1 MNTFLFDFD
10 GTLAD
15 SVPSYIKALK
25 RIMEHNGLG
34 CSDETIKE
42 TTTLGFIKLAEHLK
56 NKYGICYTKEKL
68 LQEFDE
74 VLHLE
79 YENNVTLKKGAL
91 AYIKS
96 LKGSGKS
103 VNILSAGQPRYILT
117 VLKRYDI
124 VDLFDH
130 ILYCDSLGL
139 TKSNPQIYLRAAEW
153 VNAKLE
159 DCCFFDDNIDAIQ
172 AAVKAGIY
180 TIGVYDK
187 ASEPYEEDIK
197 ATANR
202 YIYHWDEL
210 I

>member
-1 MNTFLFDFD
+1 MNTFFFDFD

-25 RIMEHNGLG
+25 RIMEHNGLR
-34 CSDETIKE
+34 CSDEVIKE
-42 TTTLGFIKLAEHLK
+42 TMTLGFIKLAEYLK
-56 NKYGICYTKEKL
+56 NKCGICYAKEKL

-79 YENNVTLKKGAL
+79 YENNVTLKEGAL
-91 AYIKS
+91 AYIK
-96 LKGSGKS
+96 LLNDCGNS
-103 VNILSAGQPRYILT
+103 VYILSAGQPRYILS
-117 VLKRYDI
+117 VLQRYGI
-124 VDLFDH
+124 TDLFDH

-139 TKSNPQIYLRAAEW
+139 AKSDPQIYQRAAEW

-197 ATANR
+197 AIANR
-202 YIYHWDEL
+202 YIYHWSEL